1 VALQKLWL
9 CEYGCAVFSVR
20 GITAGGCM
28 GFLAIGLK
36 ILPLVVEA
44 IQWVEKF
51 VTSKGQYKQD
61 AAVYMIKSFLGVAEQ
76 GTNKDLLD
84 DDQVE
89 IATRAVID
97 AVVALQNVI
106 ASKHASP

>member
-1 VALQKLWL
+1 
-9 CEYGCAVFSVR
+9 
-20 GITAGGCM
+20 M
-28 GFLAIGLK
+28 GFLAIGMK

-61 AAVYMIKSFLGVAEQ
+61 AAVYMVKSFLGVAER
-76 GTNKDLLD
+76 GSNKDLLD
-84 DDQVE
+84 DEAVE
-89 IATRAVID
+89 IATRKVID

-106 ASKHASP
+106 AAKRHGPED

>member
-1 VALQKLWL
+1 
-9 CEYGCAVFSVR
+9 
-20 GITAGGCM
+20 M

-61 AAVYMIKSFLGVAEQ
+61 AAVYMIKSFLGVAER

-84 DDQVE
+84 DEAVE

-106 ASKHASP
+106 ASKHGSA